1 MRPKPIINNAAYLV
15 MVLLFLTGSNM
26 KGQSVRTGL
35 EVLINSKFEILN
47 GKKVGLITNPTG
59 VERNLRSGI
68 DIIFNAPGVKLSA
81 LYSPE
86 HGIRGEFTAGE
97 LVFMDKR
104 YSCFQEKSREIFF
117 ILMRTTNL

>member
-1 MRPKPIINNAAYLV
+1 MRTRLLSIISILV
-15 MVLLFLTGSNM
+15 MTLLFSPASNM
-26 KGQSVRTGL
+26 KGQSVTTGL

-104 YSCFQEKSREIFF
+104 YSCFQKKSREVFF

>member
-1 MRPKPIINNAAYLV
+1 MKPKYFNCIAA
-15 MVLLFLTGSNM
+15 LLTITIFFLQSNNM
-26 KGQSVRTGL
+26 KGQSVTTGL